1 MKWEMHMVVLWVWV
15 DIKDS
20 SIHFGAIAGSFSL
33 YLDFLDL
40 YLCLTTSL
48 HSVLTVDN
56 MCCAFLKQK
65 ENVWSAVPNMRDWK
79 KGERRAGDCISPNG
93 QWNESQ
99 YCGKRKRPVSS
110 QHTGHY
116 FRRTLFYGARS
127 VLYAHSGEHSIF
139 SWQPWTI
146 ESCWRSVW
154 KLRCVSFE
162 IEVTP
167 GHHLQTK

>member
-1 MKWEMHMVVLWVWV
+1 MVKICWFIILNILYLYAKMNWEMHMVVLWVWV

-65 ENVWSAVPNMRDWK
+65 ENVWSAVPICGIGRK
-79 KGERRAGDCISPNG
+79 ESAGRGIAFHPTVSGTSPNTVG
-93 QWNESQ
+93 RGSDLSLPNT
-99 YCGKRKRPVSS
+99 PA
-110 QHTGHY
+110 TI
-116 FRRTLFYGARS
+116 FD
-127 VLYAHSGEHSIF
+127 EHSF
-139 SWQPWTI
+139 TEHVHSCTHTL
-146 ESCWRSVW
+146 ESIQSSHDNHEQLKVAGAQYE
-154 KLRCVSFE
+154 S
-162 IEVTP
+162 
-167 GHHLQTK
+167 

>member
-1 MKWEMHMVVLWVWV
+1 MHIVVLWVWV
-15 DIKDS
+15 DLYIKYS
-20 SIHFGAIAGSFSL
+20 LIHFRAFAGSFFL
-33 YLDFLDL
+33 YLVFLGL

-48 HSVLTVDN
+48 HSDVTVDN

-65 ENVWSAVPNMRDWK
+65 ENVWWAGPNMRDWK

-127 VLYAHSGEHSIF
+127 VLYAHFGEHSIF
-139 SWQPWTI
+139 S
-146 ESCWRSVW
+146 
-154 KLRCVSFE
+154 
-162 IEVTP
+162 
-167 GHHLQTK
+167 

>member
-1 MKWEMHMVVLWVWV
+1 MNLDLDAHCCVVGVGWFVYKRLINIFW
-15 DIKDS
+15 
-20 SIHFGAIAGSFSL
+20 SICWLFFFLLSFL
-33 YLDFLDL
+33 GL
-40 YLCLTTSL
+40 YLCLTTAL

-65 ENVWSAVPNMRDWK
+65 ENVWWAGPNMRDWK

-127 VLYAHSGEHSIF
+127 VLYAHFGEHSIF

-146 ESCWRSVW
+146 ESCCAQYESWDV
-154 KLRCVSFE
+154 
-162 IEVTP
+162 
-167 GHHLQTK
+167 

>member
-1 MKWEMHMVVLWVWV
+1 MSWVWI
-15 DIKDS
+15 DLYIYKS
-20 SIHFGAIAGSFSL
+20 THTHNTTRCIYKRLINKSWSICWLFFFLLSFL
-33 YLDFLDL
+33 GL

-65 ENVWSAVPNMRDWK
+65 ENVWSAGPNMRDWK

-93 QWNESQ
+93 QLNESQ

-116 FRRTLFYGARS
+116 FRLTLFYGARS
-127 VLYAHSGEHSIF
+127 LLYAHFGGHSIF
-139 SWQPWTI
+139 S
-146 ESCWRSVW
+146 
-154 KLRCVSFE
+154 
-162 IEVTP
+162 
-167 GHHLQTK
+167 